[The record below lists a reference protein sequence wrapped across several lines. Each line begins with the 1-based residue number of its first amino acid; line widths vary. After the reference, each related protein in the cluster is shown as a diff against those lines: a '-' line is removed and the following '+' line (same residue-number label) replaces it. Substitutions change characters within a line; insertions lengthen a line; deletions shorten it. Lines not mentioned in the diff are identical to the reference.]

1 LKKKSGSLHRAGN
14 LNKVNTMKLR
24 NSLLMASFAAAATL
38 TTVTAAP
45 SYAQAP
51 TAAATQLASQA
62 FFKKKYRIKGT
73 WSIVERDGT
82 QYIKFSDDF
91 KTKNGPD
98 LKIFLSPKSA
108 EAVNGKNAVDGAL
121 NLGVLKS
128 NKGGQ
133 EYAIPA
139 GTDLSVFST
148 VLVHCEA
155 YSILW
160 GGGAL

>member
-1 LKKKSGSLHRAGN
+1 
-14 LNKVNTMKLR
+14 MKLKY
-24 NSLLMASFAAAATL
+24 SLLMASFAAAATL

-45 SYAQAP
+45 SFAQVP
-51 TAAATQLASQA
+51 TVAAAQLAGQA

-82 QYIKFSDDF
+82 SYVKFSDDF
-91 KTKNGPD
+91 RTKNGPD
-98 LKIFLSPKSA
+98 LKIFLSPKPASD
-108 EAVNGKNAVDGAL
+108 VNGKNAVDGSI
-121 NLGVLKS
+121 NLGGLKS

-139 GTDLSVFST
+139 GTDLAQFST

>member
-1 LKKKSGSLHRAGN
+1 
-14 LNKVNTMKLR
+14 MKLKY
-24 NSLLMASFAAAATL
+24 SLLMASFAAAATL

-45 SYAQAP
+45 SFAQVP
-51 TAAATQLASQA
+51 TVAAAQLADQA

-82 QYIKFSDDF
+82 SYVKFSDDF

-108 EAVNGKNAVDGAL
+108 SDVNGKNAVDGSI
-121 NLGVLKS
+121 NLGALKS

-139 GTDLSVFST
+139 GTDLAQFST

>member
-1 LKKKSGSLHRAGN
+1 
-14 LNKVNTMKLR
+14 MKIR
-24 NSLLMASFAAAATL
+24 NSIFMAGFAFAAALSVATVV
-38 TTVTAAP
+38 TTAP
-45 SYAQAP
+45 AYAQAS
-51 TAAATQLASQA
+51 ASSALQDQA

-73 WSIVERDGT
+73 WSLVERDGKT
-82 QYIKFSDDF
+82 FVKFSDDF

-108 EAVNGKNAVDGAL
+108 DDVKGKNAVDGSL

-128 NKGGQ
+128 NIGAQ
-133 EYAIPA
+133 EYEIPA
-139 GTDLSVFST
+139 DTDLSQFST